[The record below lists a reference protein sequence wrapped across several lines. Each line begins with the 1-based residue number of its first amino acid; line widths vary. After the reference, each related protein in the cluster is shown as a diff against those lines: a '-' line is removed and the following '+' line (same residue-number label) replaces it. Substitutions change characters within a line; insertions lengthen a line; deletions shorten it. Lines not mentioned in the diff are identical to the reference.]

1 MQGDSEKVLG
11 ISRLARLGGAVAGA
25 VVLVLSV
32 SGCQTSPGAAALV
45 GDDRIS
51 TDSLQHE
58 VNRALG
64 LAQVQ
69 PQLAADRAGFTRTEL
84 ARLVNNLII
93 AAAAKEHHITA
104 SQADV
109 DQQLNEFAQ
118 QAGGQSQLLD
128 QAEQSG
134 IPKSD
139 LPEFTR
145 FYVMQQKL
153 ADQLVADVPVSEA
166 ELAAA
171 YQKNIDQY
179 DQVHSAHILVKSKSL
194 ADSILAQVQ
203 QDPSAFAKLAAK
215 YSIDTSNKDTG
226 GDLGFAGR
234 GQFVPEFSDA
244 IFQAKVGSFV
254 EVHSQFGWHV
264 VHVIAHKHVSLAKAT
279 PELKTTLLQDTR
291 DKLVAKE
298 LSDTAHQLGVHV
310 NPRYGSWDFATGT
323 IKAPSLKDAV
333 SSPSPSPSTGV
344 PLTPTG

>member
-1 MQGDSEKVLG
+1 VLG
-11 ISRLARLGGAVAGA
+11 NSGLVRLGGAVAGA
-25 VVLVLSV
+25 VVLMLSV

-58 VNRALG
+58 VNRALS
-64 LAQVQ
+64 LPQVQ

-84 ARLVNNLII
+84 SRLVNNLII
-93 AAAAKEHHITA
+93 AAAAKAHHITA
-104 SQADV
+104 SQADI

-118 QAGGQSQLLD
+118 QAGGQAQLLD
-128 QAEQSG
+128 QAQQSG

-145 FYVMQQKL
+145 FYVLQQKL
-153 ADQLVADVPVSEA
+153 ADKLVADVPVSEA

-179 DQVHSAHILVKSKSL
+179 DQVHSAHILVKSKQL
-194 ADSILAQVQ
+194 ADSILSQVQ
-203 QDPSAFAKLAAK
+203 RDPSAFPKLASK

-244 IFQAKVGSFV
+244 IFKAKVGSFI

-264 VHVIAHKHVSLAKAT
+264 VHVIAHKHVSLAKAA

-298 LSDTAHQLGVHV
+298 LSDTAHKLGVHV

-323 IKAPSLKDAV
+323 VKSPSLKDAV